1 MHVVLLAR
9 KTLYTQPGGDTV
21 QVEETASALRRCGHD
36 AIHRFT
42 AVPTPAPFSHCTSRV
57 QPWETGGSDALF

>member
-21 QVEETASALRRCGHD
+21 QVEETASALRRCGHE
-36 AIHRFT
+36 ATILTQVNPCPFQPLYFT
-42 AVPTPAPFSHCTSRV
+42 
-57 QPWETGGSDALF
+57 GSTLGDRRI

>member
-21 QVEETASALRRCGHD
+21 KVEETASALRRCGHK
-36 AIHRFT
+36 ATIIT
-42 AVPTPAPFSHCTSRV
+42 AGQSL
-57 QPWETGGSDALF
+57 QL